1 MGTGAGGDR
10 MIGYLRGLVIERRS
24 VGDNAVELVID
35 VGGVGYRVLVPPQLA
50 ASVVP
55 GDGEVG
61 LAVHTHVREGA
72 ITLYGFTTSDQRQNF
87 ELLLGAHGVGPSLA
101 LAIVSVHPPERLA
114 EIVSTDDVDALTLVP
129 GIGKKTA
136 TRLLVELK
144 ARYRLP
150 RRGSQAPPC
159 FSAVTARPRSPPTCR
174 RRSRS
179 SATAQTRSER
189 PCERSRAKGRPK
201 SCCGRLSW
209 NWPRDDEPATRDPGR
224 ADRRTGSARARRLR
238 RAAQSRPPPTTG
250 NSLSRPTSV
259 PGVSRSSSASTSS
272 RERLSIVLEAARRR
286 GQSVDHL
293 LFAGPPGLG
302 KTTLAGI
309 VAAEMR
315 ANLRITSGPALI
327 RSGDVAAILTG
338 L

>member
-1 MGTGAGGDR
+1 VGTGAGGDR

-144 ARYRLP
+144 ARYDYLDVGAGATVLLSRNGPPSVTADVSQALSQLGYGPDEVRAALRALPSEGTAEELLRQALLELAP
-150 RRGSQAPPC
+150 RR
-159 FSAVTARPRSPPTCR
+159 
-174 RRSRS
+174 
-179 SATAQTRSER
+179 
-189 PCERSRAKGRPK
+189 
-201 SCCGRLSW
+201 
-209 NWPRDDEPATRDPGR
+209 
-224 ADRRTGSARARRLR
+224 
-238 RAAQSRPPPTTG
+238 
-250 NSLSRPTSV
+250 
-259 PGVSRSSSASTSS
+259 
-272 RERLSIVLEAARRR
+272 
-286 GQSVDHL
+286 
-293 LFAGPPGLG
+293 
-302 KTTLAGI
+302 
-309 VAAEMR
+309 
-315 ANLRITSGPALI
+315 
-327 RSGDVAAILTG
+327 
-338 L
+338 